1 VSLGAPYGFGQ
12 SSNTFVAILAFFGG
26 YSHFSFGICHGAVS
40 ALPKAREIIRAN
52 DAQGQGSQSGILTI
66 FKNNAISRTALP
78 TRDDITLFFAILAF
92 FGGAVAREDAPSL
105 QYTFLAVTAFPT
117 LIRNHQ

>member
-12 SSNTFVAILAFFGG
+12 SSNTF
-26 YSHFSFGICHGAVS
+26 
-40 ALPKAREIIRAN
+40 
-52 DAQGQGSQSGILTI
+52 
-66 FKNNAISRTALP
+66 
-78 TRDDITLFFAILAF
+78 FAILAF
-92 FGGAVAREDAPSL
+92 FGGAGAREDAPSL